1 MRTGR
6 TTGIHFLVD
15 SELAKRI
22 VSLADVRNKDVL
34 EIGPGRGAITDH
46 IKNYK
51 RLYLIEKEKT
61 FEAYL
66 RNKFPDAILIMG
78 DALRENWPPF
88 DIFIS
93 NMPYKITSPLL
104 EKLWSTDFQMAVIT
118 VQKEVADRLI
128 AKPNSKDY
136 SKLSI
141 MMQLKF
147 DIDKEFEIPP
157 YKFSPPPK
165 VQSTVLTLRKRS
177 VKIDDGFPEFLKIL
191 FSQRRKKIKNIINI
205 ERFKDNRPEELT
217 IEEIL
222 SLYYDFNGRK

>member
-15 SELAKRI
+15 SELAERI
-22 VSLADVRNKDVL
+22 VSLADVSNKDVL

-177 VKIDDGFPEFLKIL
+177 VKIDEGFPEFLKVL

-217 IEEIL
+217 IEDIL